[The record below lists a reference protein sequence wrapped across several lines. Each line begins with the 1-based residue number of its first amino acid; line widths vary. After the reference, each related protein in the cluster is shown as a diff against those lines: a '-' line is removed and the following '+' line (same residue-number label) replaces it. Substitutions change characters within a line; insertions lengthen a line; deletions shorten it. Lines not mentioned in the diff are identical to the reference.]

1 MAAAE
6 DCTDFVA
13 AVEEGSKP
21 AAEVDCRTAA
31 ADGAMVDVAA
41 VGTVDRSA
49 VDNREILAAG
59 LYLKQ
64 RTKIIT

>member
-1 MAAAE
+1 MAAAG

-13 AVEEGSKP
+13 AVEGSKP

-31 ADGAMVDVAA
+31 AVGVVVDIAA
-41 VGTVDRSA
+41 VGTVDHFA